1 MKSILIDGN
10 SLFYRT
16 FYAIREMSNSKG
28 VPTNAIYGFVNILVK
43 IQEEY
48 QPDYLG
54 VAFDLKGPTFR
65 HLAYDD
71 YKGGRQNMPELL
83 AEQFSI
89 LKELLRKMDIAII
102 ELEGFEADDIIGTL
116 ATIGADKG
124 IETEIITG
132 DRDAFQLV
140 GPRIKVL

>member
-71 YKGGRQNMPELL
+71 YKGGRQKY
-83 AEQFSI
+83 A
-89 LKELLRKMDIAII
+89 
-102 ELEGFEADDIIGTL
+102 
-116 ATIGADKG
+116 
-124 IETEIITG
+124 
-132 DRDAFQLV
+132 
-140 GPRIKVL
+140 